1 MSFPSNCTLPASGRS
16 SKVIRR
22 AVVVFPDP
30 LSPTSPSISPLRT
43 QNDTLSTAC
52 TDPASFLP
60 RSLSKNDLSRGKCF
74 FNATT
79 SSNASSF
86 MCTRSTNLL
95 PPKTGYEVASLD
107 FYESWFFSATDFHH
121 MFTQWIESATRYGI
135 QE

>member
-1 MSFPSNCTLPASGRS
+1 MSFPSNCTLPESGRS

-43 QNDTLSTAC
+43 QNETLSTAC

-74 FNATT
+74 FKPVT
-79 SSNASSF
+79 SSNTSSF
-86 MCTRSTNLL
+86 IVYSLHWSPPSKNRIRSALSQIPRVLVLL
-95 PPKTGYEVASLD
+95 GDRLPSRVH
-107 FYESWFFSATDFHH
+107 SAD
-121 MFTQWIESATRYGI
+121 GI
-135 QE
+135 GNQLWDSR